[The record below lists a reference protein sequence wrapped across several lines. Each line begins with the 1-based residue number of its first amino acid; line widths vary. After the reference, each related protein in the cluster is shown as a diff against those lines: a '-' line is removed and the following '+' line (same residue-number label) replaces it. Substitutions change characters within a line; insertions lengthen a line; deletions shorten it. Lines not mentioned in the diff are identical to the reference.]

1 MFSRIMPQ
9 RREFFDLLTSHTD
22 RVMAA
27 SNAVL
32 RLVNNLGTN
41 ADETSVLIKEVDMNE
56 QSGDKIKAELIALLH
71 KSFITPISRD
81 DIHTLT
87 LELDKVLDALQDVA
101 NAVGMYQIKD
111 ATPEARELASL
122 GADACQ
128 RLNRAVI
135 ALSDKTRR
143 QDAMTYCQEVD
154 AIESKADKVFKKAI
168 TRLFLNEGEKGDI
181 WAAMKLK
188 EFYFLLE
195 DVLDY
200 CEEAAKTVE
209 AILIENA

>member
-1 MFSRIMPQ
+1 MFSNMMPQ
-9 RREFFDLLTSHTD
+9 RREFYDLLTSHTD
-22 RVMAA
+22 RLMAA
-27 SNAVL
+27 ANAVL
-32 RLVNNLGTN
+32 RLVNALGTG
-41 ADETSVLIKEVDMNE
+41 TSELNELVKEVGLNE

-81 DIHTLT
+81 DIHTLI
-87 LELDKVLDALQDVA
+87 LELDKVLGALQDVA
-101 NAVGMYQIKD
+101 NAVGMYHIKD
-111 ATPEARELASL
+111 STPEARELASL

-135 ALSDKTRR
+135 ALSDKDRR
-143 QDAMTYCQEVD
+143 KDAMVFCQEVD

-168 TRLFLNEGEKGDI
+168 TRLFDGEGDI

-195 DVLDY
+195 NVLDY
-200 CEEAAKTVE
+200 CEEASKTIE
-209 AILIENA
+209 GILIENA

>member
-1 MFSRIMPQ
+1 MFSALMPQ
-9 RREFFDLLTSHTD
+9 RREFYDLLSSHTD
-22 RVMAA
+22 RLMAGA
-27 SNAVL
+27 NAVL
-32 RLVNNLGTN
+32 RLVNALGT
-41 ADETSVLIKEVDMNE
+41 ESTEISELIKEVGLNE

-81 DIHTLT
+81 DIHTLII
-87 LELDKVLDALQDVA
+87 ELDTVLGALQDVA
-101 NAVGMYQIKD
+101 NAVGMYHITD

-135 ALSDKTRR
+135 ALSDKDRR
-143 QDAMTYCQEVD
+143 KDALAYCREVD
-154 AIESKADKVFKKAI
+154 AIESKADKVFRKAI
-168 TRLFLNEGEKGDI
+168 TRLFQAEGDI

-200 CEEAAKTVE
+200 CEEASKTIE
-209 AILIENA
+209 GILIENA

>member
-1 MFSRIMPQ
+1 MSEFLHAMFADLEGSWMFSMMPQ
-9 RREFFDLLTSHTD
+9 RREFYDLLASHSD

-32 RLVNNLGTN
+32 RLVNALGT
-41 ADETSVLIKEVDMNE
+41 DFGETSELIKEVDLNE
-56 QSGDKIKAELIALLH
+56 LSGDKIKADLIALLH

-87 LELDKVLDALQDVA
+87 VELDKILDAFTGCRHGRGHVSHQ
-101 NAVGMYQIKD
+101 D

-135 ALSDKTRR
+135 ALSQGPQEGRPGLLPGSR
-143 QDAMTYCQEVD
+143 QHRDEGRQGIQEGD
-154 AIESKADKVFKKAI
+154 HPAI
-168 TRLFLNEGEKGDI
+168 RQ
-181 WAAMKLK
+181 
-188 EFYFLLE
+188 
-195 DVLDY
+195 
-200 CEEAAKTVE
+200 
-209 AILIENA
+209 

>member
-1 MFSRIMPQ
+1 MFSNLMPQ
-9 RREFFDLLTSHTD
+9 RREFYDLLTSHTD
-22 RVMAA
+22 RLMAA
-27 SNAVL
+27 ANAVL
-32 RLVNNLGTN
+32 RLVNALGTN
-41 ADETSVLIKEVDMNE
+41 NSETAELIKEVTLNE
-56 QSGDKIKAELIALLH
+56 QSGDKIKADLIALLH

-81 DIHTLT
+81 DIHTLII
-87 LELDKVLDALQDVA
+87 ELDTVLGALQDVA
-101 NAVGMYQIKD
+101 NAVGMYHITD
-111 ATPEARELASL
+111 STPEAREMASL

-135 ALSDKTRR
+135 ALSDKDRR
-143 QDAMTYCQEVD
+143 KDALAYCADVD

-168 TRLFLNEGEKGDI
+168 TRLFQGEGDI

-200 CEEAAKTVE
+200 CEEASKTIE
-209 AILIENA
+209 GILIENA

>member
-9 RREFFDLLTSHTD
+9 RREFFDLLTSHAD

-27 SNAVL
+27 ANAVL
-32 RLVNNLGTN
+32 RLVNTLGTDAN
-41 ADETSVLIKEVDMNE
+41 DTGVLIKEVDRNE
-56 QSGDKIKAELIALLH
+56 ESGDKIKAELIALLH

-87 LELDKVLDALQDVA
+87 IELDKILDGLQDVA
-101 NAVGMYQIKD
+101 TAVGMYHIED

-135 ALSDKTRR
+135 ALGDKERR
-143 QDAMTYCQEVD
+143 KDAIAYCQEVD
-154 AIESKADKVFKKAI
+154 GIETKADKVFKKAI
-168 TRLFLNEGEKGDI
+168 TRLFQDDGDI
-181 WAAMKLK
+181 RSVIKMK

-195 DVLDY
+195 NVLDY
-200 CEEAAKTVE
+200 CEDAAKTIE
-209 AILIENA
+209 GILIENA

>member
-1 MFSRIMPQ
+1 MFSSMMPQ
-9 RREFFDLLTSHTD
+9 RREFYDLLASHSD

-27 SNAVL
+27 SNATL
-32 RLVNNLGTN
+32 RLVNALGTDSGEIN
-41 ADETSVLIKEVDMNE
+41 ELIKEVDLNE
-56 QSGDKIKAELIALLH
+56 LSGDKIKADLIALLH

-87 LELDKVLDALQDVA
+87 VELDKILDALQDVA
-101 NAVGMYQIKD
+101 TAVGMYHIKD
-111 ATPEARELASL
+111 STPEARELASL

-135 ALSDKTRR
+135 ALSDKDRKK
-143 QDAMTYCQEVD
+143 DALGYCQEVD
-154 AIESKADKVFKKAI
+154 SIESKADKVFKKAI
-168 TRLFLNEGEKGDI
+168 TRLFADEGNI

-195 DVLDY
+195 NVLDY
-200 CEEAAKTVE
+200 CEDAAKTIE
-209 AILIENA
+209 GILIENA

>member
-22 RVMAA
+22 RLVAA
-27 SNAVL
+27 ANAVL
-32 RLVNNLGTN
+32 RLVNALGT
-41 ADETSVLIKEVDMNE
+41 DSKDTVELVKEVDLNE

-87 LELDKVLDALQDVA
+87 LELDKILDALQDVA
-101 NAVGMYQIKD
+101 NAVGMYNIKD
-111 ATPEARELASL
+111 STPEGRELASL
-122 GADACQ
+122 AADACQ

-135 ALSDKTRR
+135 ALSDKERR
-143 QDAMTYCQEVD
+143 ADAMALCQEID
-154 AIESKADKVFKKAI
+154 SIESKADKVLKKAV
-168 TRLFLNEGEKGDI
+168 TRLFGDDSDI
-181 WAAMKLK
+181 WAAMKLR

-195 DVLDY
+195 NVLDF
-200 CEEAAKTVE
+200 CEEAAKTIE
-209 AILIENA
+209 GILIENS